1 MLRTSEQ
8 KSIFNGENQISESGS
23 YEAVGT
29 TFDYHRIDGVQQGEG
44 VTEWITSTGPIRDA
58 VELLVKAGELFVNE
72 SYLFADIFIR
82 SKVYSN
88 ILNPGIKYEYLLPI
102 VSDSE
107 ENELSLESSDG
118 FLRSGGGMEDGS
130 SAASSSRPGRRRK
143 FNWKVVGFS
152 PCTKSCGGGTQSP
165 IVRCA
170 RENPVRYYSQRRCSH
185 SEKPVLN
192 ENLLHCNTQP
202 CPAYWRQDEW
212 GECRCQH
219 GESVR
224 RRELSCVQELASGI
238 VIHVDKAA
246 CMEEQPP
253 SEMQC
258 ECPKNRRRNSARY
271 RMHPRLEGSNV
282 THIARH
288 RGSHKN
294 VGDAVWLMSDWNQY
308 CSTSCGPGV
317 QYRTIFCDRPK
328 NKAERCEPRDIPEN
342 RRPCEQSACEQGEW
356 FSGPWSP
363 CSGDCFN
370 LTRSRTVLCI
380 KSQLITE
387 DEECKADIK
396 PQQLENCSHDEV
408 EYCAPRWHYSEWS
421 EVS

>member
-1 MLRTSEQ
+1 M
-8 KSIFNGENQISESGS
+8 
-23 YEAVGT
+23 
-29 TFDYHRIDGVQQGEG
+29 
-44 VTEWITSTGPIRDA
+44 
-58 VELLVKAGELFVNE
+58 
-72 SYLFADIFIR
+72 
-82 SKVYSN
+82 YSN

-118 FLRSGGGMEDGS
+118 FLRSGNGFEDNNS
-130 SAASSSRPGRRRK
+130 ASSSRTRRRRK
-143 FNWKVVGFS
+143 FNWKVVGFN
-152 PCTKSCGGGTQSP
+152 PCTKSCGGGTQTP

-170 RENPVRYYSQRRCSH
+170 RENPVRYYSHRRCSH
-185 SEKPVLN
+185 TEKPVLN

-212 GECRCQH
+212 GECRCQF
-219 GESVR
+219 GESLR

-253 SEMQC
+253 SESPC
-258 ECPKNRRRNSARY
+258 ECPKTRRRNSARY
-271 RMHPRLEGSNV
+271 RMNPHLEGANGS
-282 THIARH
+282 HIVRH
-288 RGSHKN
+288 RGHKTI
-294 VGDAVWLMSDWNQY
+294 GDAVWLMSDWNEY

-342 RRPCEQSACEQGEW
+342 RRPCEQNACEQGEW

-370 LTRSRTVLCI
+370 LTRSRTILCI

-396 PQQLENCSHDEV
+396 PQQLQNCSHDEV
-408 EYCAPRWHYSEWS
+408 QYCAPRWHYSEWS
-421 EVS
+421 EVGWHHTLLNFKASYTFHTP